1 MSQQSGKTLSDRNIN
16 QEEEF
21 DEERDDDILEISEN
35 EMMKTNH
42 EDQSVKHQSNN

>member
-1 MSQQSGKTLSDRNIN
+1 MSDRIIN
-16 QEEEF
+16 QDDEF

-42 EDQSVKHQSNN
+42 EEQSVKH